1 MNGSTIIFDHRA
13 HRALLGHLSTYLK
26 DSQRILDAWNAYSDE
41 NTDLD
46 GWPHDSHA
54 FGQRASRRDADT
66 HTAFEPLRDGARHL
80 LGTAETQLALLPE
93 GQVQSRWVYQ
103 LGLLTTAL
111 DRLEELDQQWLETQD
126 SLSSVT
132 PGTTAYGDALAE
144 HHADG
149 WNALDDWTTHGKTI
163 LEINAAARKA
173 PSPLAPRPALAPA
186 PRSRARA

>member
-1 MNGSTIIFDHRA
+1 MDGSPITFDHRA
-13 HRALLGHLSTYLK
+13 HRELLGHLSTYLT
-26 DSQRILDAWNAYSDE
+26 DSQRILDAWNVYSDE

-54 FGQRASRRDADT
+54 YGLRASRRDAET

-80 LGTAETQLALLPE
+80 LGTAETQLTLLPE
-93 GQVQSRWVYQ
+93 GQAQTRWVYQ

-111 DRLEELDQQWLETQD
+111 DQLDALDQQWLETED

-132 PGTTAYGDALAE
+132 PGTPAYEDALAE
-144 HHADG
+144 HHAEE
-149 WNALDDWTTHGKTI
+149 WNALGDWNTHGKAI

-173 PSPLAPRPALAPA
+173 PSPLAPRPALAPT